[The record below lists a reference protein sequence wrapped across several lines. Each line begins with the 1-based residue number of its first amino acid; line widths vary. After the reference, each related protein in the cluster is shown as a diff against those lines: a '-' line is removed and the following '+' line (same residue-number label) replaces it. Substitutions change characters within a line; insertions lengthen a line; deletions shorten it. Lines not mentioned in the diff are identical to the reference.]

1 MSGVVPFLRFLLATR
16 RYMALLGVAVIILFA
31 VAALAAPLLF
41 SWTVATRVNLGD
53 ALATPSLALP
63 LGADEMGRDMVARL
77 VWGARTSLLVAGLS
91 VGAALIAGLLIG
103 GLCGYY
109 DNRISFITMRA
120 MDAVISFPRIL
131 LAIML
136 ITILG
141 PGMSSLTLAIAISS
155 VPVFAR
161 LFRGP
166 VLSLKSRDFVLASR
180 SLGAGD
186 MRLLFRHV
194 LPNIASLVIVQGS
207 ISLAEA
213 VLIASGLSFLGL
225 GPQPPVPEWG
235 AMIAQSRSHLMST
248 PHVVLAP
255 GIALFL
261 LVLSL
266 NLVGDGLRDFTDP
279 KSSRIAPGAAP

>member
-1 MSGVVPFLRFLLATR
+1 MIAFLRFLLLTGR
-16 RYMALLGVAVIILFA
+16 WFALLGVGVIALFL
-31 VAALAAPLLF
+31 LAAVCAPLFF
-41 SWTVATRVNLGD
+41 SWEEATRVNLGD
-53 ALATPSLALP
+53 ALAAPSAALP
-63 LGADEMGRDMVARL
+63 LGADEMGRSMVARL
-77 VWGARTSLLVAGLS
+77 VWGARVSLLVAGLS
-91 VGAALIAGLLIG
+91 VGVALIAGLIIG
-103 GLCGYY
+103 GLCGFYE
-109 DNRISFITMRA
+109 NRLTFVTMRA
-120 MDAVISFPRIL
+120 MDAIISFPRIL
-131 LAIML
+131 VAIML

-141 PGMSSLTLAIAISS
+141 PGIVSLTLAIAISS

-166 VLSLKSRDFVLASR
+166 VLSLKKRDYVVAAR

-186 MRLLFRHV
+186 GRLLFRHV
-194 LPNIASLVIVQGS
+194 MPNLTALIVVQSS

-255 GIALFL
+255 GIALFVF
-261 LVLSL
+261 VLAL
-266 NLVGDGLRDFTDP
+266 NLVGDGLRDFSDP
-279 KSSRIAPGAAP
+279 RASGTGGR

>member
-1 MSGVVPFLRFLLATR
+1 MIAFLRFLLLTGR
-16 RYMALLGVAVIILFA
+16 WFALLGVAVIALFL
-31 VAALAAPLLF
+31 LAAVCAPLFF
-41 SWTVATRVNLGD
+41 SWEEATRVNLGD
-53 ALATPSLALP
+53 ALAAPSAALP
-63 LGADEMGRDMVARL
+63 LGADEMGRSMVARL
-77 VWGARTSLLVAGLS
+77 VWGARVSLLVAGLS
-91 VGAALIAGLLIG
+91 VGVALIAGLVIG
-103 GLCGYY
+103 GLCGFYE
-109 DNRISFITMRA
+109 NRLTFVTMRA
-120 MDAVISFPRIL
+120 MDAIISFPRIL
-131 LAIML
+131 VAIML

-141 PGMSSLTLAIAISS
+141 PGIVSLTLAIAISS

-166 VLSLKSRDFVLASR
+166 VLSLKKRDYVVAAR

-186 MRLLFRHV
+186 GRLLFRHV
-194 LPNIASLVIVQGS
+194 MPNLTALIVVQGS

-255 GIALFL
+255 GIALFVF
-261 LVLSL
+261 VLAL
-266 NLVGDGLRDFTDP
+266 NLVGDGLRDFSDP
-279 KSSRIAPGAAP
+279 RASGTGRH

>member
-1 MSGVVPFLRFLLATR
+1 MIAFLRFLLLTGR
-16 RYMALLGVAVIILFA
+16 WFALIGVGVIALFL
-31 VAALAAPLLF
+31 LAAVCAPLVF
-41 SWTVATRVNLGD
+41 SWEEATRVNLGD
-53 ALATPSLALP
+53 ALAAPSAALP
-63 LGADEMGRDMVARL
+63 LGADEMGRSMVARL
-77 VWGARTSLLVAGLS
+77 VWGARVSLLVAGLS
-91 VGAALIAGLLIG
+91 VGVALIAGLVIG
-103 GLCGYY
+103 GLCGFYE
-109 DNRISFITMRA
+109 NRLTFVTMRA
-120 MDAVISFPRIL
+120 MDAIISFPRIL
-131 LAIML
+131 VAIML

-141 PGMSSLTLAIAISS
+141 PGIVSLTLAIAISS

-166 VLSLKSRDFVLASR
+166 VLSLKKRDYVVAAR

-186 MRLLFRHV
+186 GRLLFRHV
-194 LPNIASLVIVQGS
+194 MPNLTALIVVQGS

-255 GIALFL
+255 GIALFVF
-261 LVLSL
+261 VLAL
-266 NLVGDGLRDFTDP
+266 NLVGDGLRDFSDP
-279 KSSRIAPGAAP
+279 RASGTGGR

>member
-1 MSGVVPFLRFLLATR
+1 MIAFLRFLLLTGR
-16 RYMALLGVAVIILFA
+16 WFALLGVGVIALFL
-31 VAALAAPLLF
+31 LAAVCAPLFF
-41 SWTVATRVNLGD
+41 SWEEATRVNLGD
-53 ALATPSLALP
+53 ALAAPSAALP
-63 LGADEMGRDMVARL
+63 LGADEMGRSMVARL
-77 VWGARTSLLVAGLS
+77 VWGARVSLLVAGLS
-91 VGAALIAGLLIG
+91 VGVALIAGLVIG
-103 GLCGYY
+103 GLCGFYE
-109 DNRISFITMRA
+109 NRLTFVTMRA
-120 MDAVISFPRIL
+120 MDAIISFPRIL
-131 LAIML
+131 VAIML

-141 PGMSSLTLAIAISS
+141 PGIVSLTLAIAISS

-166 VLSLKSRDFVLASR
+166 VLSLKKRDYVVAAR

-186 MRLLFRHV
+186 GRLLFRHV
-194 LPNIASLVIVQGS
+194 MPNLTALIVVQGS

-255 GIALFL
+255 GIALFVF
-261 LVLSL
+261 VLAL
-266 NLVGDGLRDFTDP
+266 NLVGDGLRDFSDP
-279 KSSRIAPGAAP
+279 RASGTGGR

>member
-1 MSGVVPFLRFLLATR
+1 
-16 RYMALLGVAVIILFA
+16 MALLGLAVIALFLA
-31 VAALAAPLLF
+31 AALLAPLLY
-41 SWTVATRVNLGD
+41 SWPSATLVNLRH
-53 ALATPSLALP
+53 ALAGPSLAFP
-63 LGADEMGRDMVARL
+63 LGADEMGRDMIARL
-77 VWGARTSLLVAGLS
+77 VWGARVSLIVAGAS
-91 VGAALIAGLLIG
+91 VGVALLLGLLIG

-109 DNRISFITMRA
+109 DNRASFITMRA
-120 MDAVISFPRIL
+120 MDAIISFPRIL
-131 LAIML
+131 VAIML

-141 PGMSSLTLAIAISS
+141 PGIASLTLAIAISS

-166 VLSLKSRDFVLASR
+166 ILSLKSRDFVLASR

-194 LPNIASLVIVQGS
+194 MPNISALVIVQGS

-235 AMIAQSRSHLMST
+235 AMIAQSRAHLLST
-248 PHVVLAP
+248 PHVVLVP
-255 GIALFL
+255 GIALFV
-261 LVLSL
+261 LVLAL
-266 NLVGDGLRDFTDP
+266 NLVGDGLRDFADP
-279 KSSRIAPGAAP
+279 KSGRASPRAAS

>member
-1 MSGVVPFLRFLLATR
+1 MTGFLIFLLATR
-16 RYMALLGVAVIILFA
+16 RYMAVLGLVVLAFFFI
-31 VAALAAPLLF
+31 AALAAPLLY
-41 SWTVATRVNLGD
+41 SWSSATMVNLAH
-53 ALATPSLALP
+53 ALAPPSLAFP
-63 LGADEMGRDMVARL
+63 LGADEMGRSMVARL
-77 VWGARTSLLVAGLS
+77 VWGARVSLIVAGTS
-91 VGAALIAGLLIG
+91 VSVALVAGLLIG

-109 DNRISFITMRA
+109 DNRITFVTMRA

-131 LAIML
+131 VAIML

-141 PGMSSLTLAIAISS
+141 PGMASLTLAIAISS

-166 VLSLKSRDFVLASR
+166 VLSLKTRDFVLASR

-194 LPNIASLVIVQGS
+194 MPNISALIIVQGS

-235 AMIAQSRSHLMST
+235 AMIAQSRSHLMSS
-248 PHVVLAP
+248 PHVVLVP
-255 GIALFL
+255 GVALFL
-261 LVLSL
+261 LVLAL

-279 KSSRIAPGAAP
+279 KASRGLARATA

>member
-1 MSGVVPFLRFLLATR
+1 MIAFLRFLLLTGR
-16 RYMALLGVAVIILFA
+16 WFALIGVGVIALFL
-31 VAALAAPLLF
+31 LAAVCAPLVF
-41 SWTVATRVNLGD
+41 SWEEATRVNLGD
-53 ALATPSLALP
+53 ALAAPSAALP
-63 LGADEMGRDMVARL
+63 LGADEMGRSMVARL
-77 VWGARTSLLVAGLS
+77 VWGARVSLLVAGLS
-91 VGAALIAGLLIG
+91 VGVALIAGLVIG
-103 GLCGYY
+103 GLCGFYE
-109 DNRISFITMRA
+109 NRLTFVTMRV
-120 MDAVISFPRIL
+120 MDAIISFPRIL
-131 LAIML
+131 VAIML

-141 PGMSSLTLAIAISS
+141 PGIVSLTLAIAISS

-166 VLSLKSRDFVLASR
+166 VLSLKKRDYVVAAR

-186 MRLLFRHV
+186 GRLLFRHV
-194 LPNIASLVIVQGS
+194 MPNLTALIVVQGS

-255 GIALFL
+255 GIALFVF
-261 LVLSL
+261 VLAL
-266 NLVGDGLRDFTDP
+266 NLVGDGLRDFSDP
-279 KSSRIAPGAAP
+279 RASGTGGR

>member
-1 MSGVVPFLRFLLATR
+1 MTGFIIFLLATR
-16 RYMALLGVAVIILFA
+16 RYMAIVGLGVLAVFFA
-31 VAALAAPLLF
+31 AALAAPLIY
-41 SWTVATRVNLGD
+41 SWSAATLVNLSQ
-53 ALATPSLALP
+53 ALAPPSLTLP
-63 LGADEMGRDMVARL
+63 LGADEMGRDMIARL
-77 VWGARTSLLVAGLS
+77 VWGARVSLIVAGTS
-91 VGAALIAGLLIG
+91 VSVALVAGLLIG

-109 DNRISFITMRA
+109 DNRITFVTMRA

-131 LAIML
+131 VAIML

-141 PGMSSLTLAIAISS
+141 PGMASLTLAIAISS

-166 VLSLKSRDFVLASR
+166 VLSLKTRDFVLASR

-194 LPNIASLVIVQGS
+194 MPNISALIIVQGS

-235 AMIAQSRSHLMST
+235 AMIAQSRSHLMSS
-248 PHVVLAP
+248 PHVVLVP

-261 LVLSL
+261 LVLAL

-279 KSSRIAPGAAP
+279 KAGRAIARPA

>member
-1 MSGVVPFLRFLLATR
+1 MTGFLGFLIAGRRYVALAGLAVILLFLLA
-16 RYMALLGVAVIILFA
+16 ALL
-31 VAALAAPLLF
+31 APLLY
-41 SWTVATRVNLGD
+41 SWPAATLVNLSD
-53 ALATPSLALP
+53 ALARPSLALP
-63 LGADEMGRDMVARL
+63 LGADEMGRDMIGRL
-77 VWGARTSLLVAGLS
+77 VWGARISLVVAGVS
-91 VGAALIAGLLIG
+91 VGVALILGLLIG

-109 DNRISFITMRA
+109 DNRLTFVTMRA

-131 LAIML
+131 VAIML
-136 ITILG
+136 ITVLG
-141 PGMSSLTLAIAISS
+141 PGVISLTLAIALSS

-166 VLSLKSRDFVLASR
+166 VLSLRSRDYVLASR

-186 MRLLFRHV
+186 MRLLFRHIV
-194 LPNIASLVIVQGS
+194 PNISALIIVQGS

-235 AMIAQSRSHLMST
+235 AMIAQSRAHLLST
-248 PHVVLAP
+248 PHVVLVP
-255 GIALFL
+255 GTALFL

-266 NLVGDGLRDFTDP
+266 NLVGDGLRDYADP
-279 KSSRIAPGAAP
+279 RSARRSVV

>member
-1 MSGVVPFLRFLLATR
+1 MIAFLRFLLLTGR
-16 RYMALLGVAVIILFA
+16 WFALLGVGVIALFL
-31 VAALAAPLLF
+31 LAAVCAPLFF
-41 SWTVATRVNLGD
+41 SWEEATRVNLGD
-53 ALATPSLALP
+53 ALAAPSAALP
-63 LGADEMGRDMVARL
+63 LGADEMGRSMVARL
-77 VWGARTSLLVAGLS
+77 VWGARVSLLVAGLS
-91 VGAALIAGLLIG
+91 VGVALIAGLVIG
-103 GLCGYY
+103 GLCGFYE
-109 DNRISFITMRA
+109 NRLTFVTMRA
-120 MDAVISFPRIL
+120 MDAIISFPRIL
-131 LAIML
+131 VAIML

-141 PGMSSLTLAIAISS
+141 PGIVSLTLAIAISS

-166 VLSLKSRDFVLASR
+166 VLSLKKRDYVVAAR

-186 MRLLFRHV
+186 GRLLFRHV
-194 LPNIASLVIVQGS
+194 MPNLTALIVVQGS

-255 GIALFL
+255 GIALFVF
-261 LVLSL
+261 VLAL
-266 NLVGDGLRDFTDP
+266 NLVGDGLRDFSDP
-279 KSSRIAPGAAP
+279 RASGTGRR

>member
-1 MSGVVPFLRFLLATR
+1 MRPVLDFLRFLLATR
-16 RYMALLGVAVIILFA
+16 RYMALLGLAVIVVFA
-31 VAALAAPLLF
+31 GAALFAPLLF
-41 SWTVATRVNLGD
+41 SWTTATLVNLSH
-53 ALATPSLALP
+53 ALATPSLSLP
-63 LGADEMGRDMVARL
+63 LGADEMGRNMVARL
-77 VWGARTSLLVAGLS
+77 VWGARVSLIVAGVS
-91 VGAALIAGLLIG
+91 VGIALIAGLVIG

-109 DNRISFITMRA
+109 DTRASFITMRA

-131 LAIML
+131 VAIML

-141 PGMSSLTLAIAISS
+141 PGMASLTLAISISS
-155 VPVFAR
+155 VPVFVR

-194 LPNIASLVIVQGS
+194 LPNISSLVIVQGS

-235 AMIAQSRSHLMST
+235 AMIAQSRSHLLST
-248 PHVVLAP
+248 PHVVLVP

-261 LVLSL
+261 LVLAL

-279 KSSRIAPGAAP
+279 KSGRSVPGAAP